1 MSLDVTLFDE
11 NDCEVFSANITHNL
25 NTMAGEAGLYK
36 PLWRPEEIQAL
47 RAMDLIPYLELGIQ
61 KLVQYPSHYS
71 TFNASNGW
79 GTYDKFLP
87 WCCRYLEACRKY
99 PNSHITISR

>member
-1 MSLDVTLFDE
+1 MSIDVMLVDE

-25 NTMAGEAGLYK
+25 NIMAMECGLYQ
-36 PLWRPEEIQAL
+36 PLWRPEEVQL
-47 RAMDLIPYLELGIQ
+47 RHARDLIPYLELGIQ

-71 TFNASNGW
+71 TFEALNEW
-79 GTYDKFLP
+79 GTYDNFLP

-99 PNSHITISR
+99 PNSRITISR